1 MCGEQN
7 IEKNS
12 EFQMGIEPTNVRTL
26 EEVNCPRNCAKPTH
40 LTFP

>member
-7 IEKNS
+7 TEKYS
-12 EFQMGIEPTNVRTL
+12 EFQMGIELTTFRTL